1 MKYKVVEKKKP
12 GTQDFKYYGTV
23 VLGEPVGIR
32 AIVKEIEEKCTL
44 TQPDILAVLS
54 ALESAIAAKLR
65 NGQAVRFGT
74 LGSFRPTITS
84 EGTEQANLWAVN
96 KIKRVRAVFTPSAQ
110 LKRDL
115 SLKNCTFSKAE

>member
-1 MKYKVVEKKKP
+1 MQYKVIERKKP

-74 LGSFRPTITS
+74 LGSFRPTISS
-84 EGTEQANLWAVN
+84 EGATSAATWAVSM
-96 KIKRVRAVFTPSAQ
+96 IKRVRAVFTPSAQ

-115 SLKNCTFSKAE
+115 AVKNCTFSHE

>member
-1 MKYKVVEKKKP
+1 MKYKIVEKKKP
-12 GTQDFKYYGTV
+12 GTQDFKYYGVV

-74 LGSFRPTITS
+74 LGSFRPTISSNGATNAA
-84 EGTEQANLWAVN
+84 TWAVN
-96 KIKRVRAVFTPSAQ
+96 MVKRVRAVFTPSAQ

-115 SLKNCTFSKAE
+115 AVKNCTFTKV

>member
-74 LGSFRPTITS
+74 LGSFRPTISSKGAASAET
-84 EGTEQANLWAVN
+84 WAVN
-96 KIKRVRAVFTPSAQ
+96 MVKRVRAVFTPSAQ

-115 SLKNCTFSKAE
+115 AVKNCTFSKVE

>member
-1 MKYKVVEKKKP
+1 MKYKIVERKKP
-12 GTQDFKYYGTV
+12 GTQDFKFYGTV

-65 NGQAVRFGT
+65 NGQSVRFGT

-84 EGTEQANLWAVN
+84 NGATDAVTWEPRM
-96 KIKRVRAVFTPSAQ
+96 IKRVRAVFTPSGQ

-115 SLKNCTFSKAE
+115 SPKNCTFTKA

>member
-12 GTQDFKYYGTV
+12 GTQDFKFYGTV

-84 EGTEQANLWAVN
+84 EGAESAAAWAVN
-96 KIKRVRAVFTPSAQ
+96 MIKRVRAVFTPSSQ

-115 SLKNCTFSKAE
+115 SLKNCTFSKA

>member
-1 MKYKVVEKKKP
+1 MKYKIVEKKKP
-12 GTQDFKYYGTV
+12 GTQDFKYYGVV

-74 LGSFRPTITS
+74 LGSFRPTISSNGATS
-84 EGTEQANLWAVN
+84 AAAWAVN
-96 KIKRVRAVFTPSAQ
+96 MVKRVRAVFTPSAQ

-115 SLKNCTFSKAE
+115 SLKNCTFTKA

>member
-1 MKYKVVEKKKP
+1 MKYKVVERKKP

-23 VLGEPVGIR
+23 VLGEPVGLR

-84 EGTEQANLWAVN
+84 NGSATANTWAIN
-96 KIKRVRAVFTPSAQ
+96 LIKRVRAVFTPSAQ

-115 SLKNCTFSKAE
+115 SLKNCTFTKA

>member
-1 MKYKVVEKKKP
+1 MKYKVIERKKP

-65 NGQAVRFGT
+65 NGQSVRFGT

-84 EGTEQANLWAVN
+84 EGATSAATWAPNMV
-96 KIKRVRAVFTPSAQ
+96 KKVRAVFTPSSQ
-110 LKRDL
+110 LKKDL
-115 SLKNCTFSKAE
+115 SLKNCTFSKA

>member
-1 MKYKVVEKKKP
+1 MKYKIVEKKKP
-12 GTQDFKYYGTV
+12 GTQDFKYYGVV

-74 LGSFRPTITS
+74 LGSFRPTISSNGAASAPT
-84 EGTEQANLWAVN
+84 WAVN
-96 KIKRVRAVFTPSAQ
+96 MIKRVRAVFTPSAQ

-115 SLKNCTFSKAE
+115 SLKNCTFTKA

>member
-1 MKYKVVEKKKP
+1 MKYKIIERKKP

-23 VLGEPVGIR
+23 VLGEPVGLR

-65 NGQAVRFGT
+65 NGQSVRFGT
-74 LGSFRPTITS
+74 LGSFRPTISSVGAESAAT
-84 EGTEQANLWAVN
+84 WHVDM
-96 KIKRVRAVFTPSAQ
+96 IKRVRCVFTPSGQ
-110 LKRDL
+110 MKQNL
-115 SLKNCTFSKAE
+115 SLKNCKFTKA

>member
-1 MKYKVVEKKKP
+1 MKYKVIERKKP
-12 GTQDFKYYGTV
+12 GTQDFKYYGTI
-23 VLGEPVGIR
+23 VLGEPVGLR

-84 EGTEQANLWAVN
+84 EGSATQADWAVN
-96 KIKRVRAVFTPSAQ
+96 MIKRVRAVFTPSGQ

-115 SLKNCTFSKAE
+115 SLKNCTFTKA

>member
-84 EGTEQANLWAVN
+84 EGAEQANVWAVN
-96 KIKRVRAVFTPSAQ
+96 MIKRVRAVFTPSAQ

-115 SLKNCTFSKAE
+115 SLKNCTFSKA

>member
-1 MKYKVVEKKKP
+1 MLYKIVEKKKP
-12 GTQDFKYYGTV
+12 GTQDFKYYGTI
-23 VLGEPVGIR
+23 VLGEPVGLR

-84 EGTEQANLWAVN
+84 KGAATAPTWAVN
-96 KIKRVRAVFTPSAQ
+96 MIKRVRAVFTPSAQ

-115 SLKNCTFSKAE
+115 SLKNCTFTKA

>member
-1 MKYKVVEKKKP
+1 MKYKIVERKKP
-12 GTQDFKYYGTV
+12 GTEDFKYYGTV
-23 VLGEPVGIR
+23 VLGEPVGLR

-65 NGQAVRFGT
+65 NGQSVRFGT

-84 EGTEQANLWAVN
+84 NGAATASTWAVN
-96 KIKRVRAVFTPSAQ
+96 MIKRVRAVFTPSAQ

-115 SLKNCTFSKAE
+115 APKNCKFSKVE

>member
-1 MKYKVVEKKKP
+1 MEYKIVERKKP

-84 EGTEQANLWAVN
+84 AGAESANTWAVN
-96 KIKRVRAVFTPSAQ
+96 MIKRVRAVFTPSAQ

-115 SLKNCTFSKAE
+115 SLKNCTFTKA

>member
-1 MKYKVVEKKKP
+1 MKYKIIERKKP

-23 VLGEPVGIR
+23 VLGEPVGLR

-65 NGQAVRFGT
+65 NGQSVRFGT
-74 LGSFRPTITS
+74 LGSFRPTISCVGAESAAT
-84 EGTEQANLWAVN
+84 WHVDM
-96 KIKRVRAVFTPSAQ
+96 IKRVRCVFTPSGQ
-110 LKRDL
+110 MKQNL
-115 SLKNCTFSKAE
+115 SLKNCKFTKA

>member
-1 MKYKVVEKKKP
+1 MFYKIIERKKP
-12 GTQDFKYYGTV
+12 GTQDFKYYGTI
-23 VLGEPVGIR
+23 VLGEPVGLR

-65 NGQAVRFGT
+65 NGQSVRFGT

-84 EGTEQANLWAVN
+84 NGAASANTWAVN
-96 KIKRVRAVFTPSAQ
+96 MIKRVRAVFTPSAQ

-115 SLKNCTFSKAE
+115 SLKNCTFSKA

>member
-1 MKYKVVEKKKP
+1 MLYKIVEKKKP
-12 GTQDFKYYGTV
+12 GTQDFKYYGTI
-23 VLGEPVGIR
+23 VLGEPVGLR

-65 NGQAVRFGT
+65 NGQSVRFGT

-84 EGTEQANLWAVN
+84 MGATSAATWNVN
-96 KIKRVRAVFTPSAQ
+96 MVKRVRAVFTPSAQ

-115 SLKNCTFSKAE
+115 SLKNCTFAKA

>member
-1 MKYKVVEKKKP
+1 MKYKIVEKKKP

-84 EGTEQANLWAVN
+84 EGASAANVWTVN
-96 KIKRVRAVFTPSAQ
+96 MIKRVRAVFTPSGQ

-115 SLKNCTFSKAE
+115 SLKNCTFTKA

>member
-1 MKYKVVEKKKP
+1 MLYKIVEKKKP

-74 LGSFRPTITS
+74 LGSFRPTISS
-84 EGTEQANLWAVN
+84 EGAGSAATWAVN
-96 KIKRVRAVFTPSAQ
+96 MIKRVRAVFTPSAQ

-115 SLKNCTFSKAE
+115 ALKNCTFTKA

>member
-1 MKYKVVEKKKP
+1 MQYKVVERKKP

-23 VLGEPVGIR
+23 VLGEPIGLR

-44 TQPDILAVLS
+44 TQPDIVAVLY
-54 ALESAIAAKLR
+54 ALESAVAAKLR

-84 EGTEQANLWAVN
+84 NGAPNAAAWAPSM
-96 KIKRVRAVFTPSAQ
+96 IKRVRAVFTPSGQ

-115 SLKNCTFSKAE
+115 AVKNCTFSSL

>member
-1 MKYKVVEKKKP
+1 MLYKIVEKKKP
-12 GTQDFKYYGTV
+12 GTQDFKYYGTI
-23 VLGEPVGIR
+23 VLGEPVGLR

-84 EGTEQANLWAVN
+84 VGAATAPTWAVN
-96 KIKRVRAVFTPSAQ
+96 MIKRVRAVFTPSAQ

-115 SLKNCTFSKAE
+115 SLKNCTFTKA

>member
-1 MKYKVVEKKKP
+1 MKYKVVERKKP

-23 VLGEPVGIR
+23 VLGAPVGIR
-32 AIVKEIEEKCTL
+32 AIVQEIEEKCTL

-84 EGTEQANLWAVN
+84 VGAGSAATWAVN
-96 KIKRVRAVFTPSAQ
+96 MIKRVRAVFTPSAQ

-115 SLKNCTFSKAE
+115 SLKNCTFTKA